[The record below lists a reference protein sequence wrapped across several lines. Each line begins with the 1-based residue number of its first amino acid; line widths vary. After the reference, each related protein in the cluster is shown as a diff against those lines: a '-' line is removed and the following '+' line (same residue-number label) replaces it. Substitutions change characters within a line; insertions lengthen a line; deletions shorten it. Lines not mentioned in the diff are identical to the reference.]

1 MEKFGIFS
9 IKNLKFFSKI
19 KNFIFCSKLFCQFV
33 ISIKI
38 ELETYSE
45 LNCDKHEENTEIN
58 PPKKLFFRLL

>member
-1 MEKFGIFS
+1 MEKFWNFFH
-9 IKNLKFFSKI
+9 KKFEIFSKI

-45 LNCDKHEENTEIN
+45 LNCDKYEENTEIN